1 MTLTM
6 MVQEM
11 LDMEDNEPEIK
22 PEEKDIP
29 EIIKALKAN
38 IRHGIHRLNPDACF
52 TKGQM
57 RYLIEVLEKEQ
68 KNISKRK

>member
-1 MTLTM
+1 MN
-6 MVQEM
+6 
-11 LDMEDNEPEIK
+11 DNDKPEIK

-38 IRHGIHRLNPDACF
+38 IRDGIHLLNPDACF

-68 KNISKRK
+68 KNISKGR